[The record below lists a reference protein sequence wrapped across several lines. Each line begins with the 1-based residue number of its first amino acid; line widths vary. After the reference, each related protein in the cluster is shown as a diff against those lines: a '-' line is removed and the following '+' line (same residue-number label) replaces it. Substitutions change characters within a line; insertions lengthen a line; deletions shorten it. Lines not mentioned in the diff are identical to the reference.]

1 MESTWK
7 ILSGKLKMAE
17 NADGSKSGEI
27 YINWNFVDVFAHFK
41 LTDILYIVQ
50 TIYIYIKIKRK

>member
-1 MESTWK
+1 
-7 ILSGKLKMAE
+7 MAE
-17 NADGSKSGEI
+17 NADGSKIGEI

>member
-1 MESTWK
+1 
-7 ILSGKLKMAE
+7 MAE
-17 NADGSKSGEI
+17 NADGSKSGET

-50 TIYIYIKIKRK
+50 TIYIYIKIKRRQFKELGAKYKYF

>member
-1 MESTWK
+1 
-7 ILSGKLKMAE
+7 MAE
-17 NADGSKSGEI
+17 NADGSKSGET

-50 TIYIYIKIKRK
+50 TIYIIFIYNIYIKIKRR